1 MKFVSLAAVLAVSG
15 LVVAGCGSGGGGA
28 STSPSSKAAMR
39 DAAVKYSQCMRE
51 NGVKNFPDPQPDGG
65 LLIKAGPGTGID
77 PQSPAFKAAQEAC
90 KKYQPKQSGT
100 FNKANAQKMEQQALD
115 FARCMRAHGVNFPDP
130 QFEDG
135 GRGVKFGG
143 PGINPNDPKFKA
155 ASQACAKNLPG
166 AGSGPGGGLA
176 LGGGK

>member
-90 KKYQPKQSGT
+90 KKYQPKQSST

-130 QFEDG
+130 QFQDG
-135 GRGVKFGG
+135 GRGGKFGG

-155 ASQACAKNLPG
+155 ASPACAKNLPG
-166 AGSGPGGGLA
+166 AGTGPGGGLA